1 MIVFMMCVTLP
12 HAAMSQ
18 LRGTGDKDD
27 IIEACAF
34 WHFVIAV
41 IIVNFYST
49 RNHRKNIE
57 SQLSLKLCISI

>member
-49 RNHRKNIE
+49 RNHKNIE
-57 SQLSLKLCISI
+57 SQLSLRLSTSI